1 VTSATRFCG
10 SCGGVV
16 PVEDRFCSTCGRPMP
31 PVQTGPQ
38 ADPSRLTVPP
48 AKDPV
53 LANEQTI
60 FQNELGRITDHR
72 LIFESG
78 GGRGSHS
85 RRDVPLRSISSVVFE
100 TKRHPFIAA
109 LFAAIGAVALVKTPN
124 SGGVIIAIILF
135 GLAVSLFLGSRSIQI
150 ALTDG
155 DKQAIRVRPMRAKRA
170 QPFVDA
176 LRNQLFKN
184 APQDAQGSAPRWG

>member
-1 VTSATRFCG
+1 MSATRYCG
-10 SCGGVV
+10 SCGTAV
-16 PVEDRFCSTCGRPMP
+16 PDGDQFCSACGK
-31 PVQTGPQ
+31 PVAIAQP
-38 ADPSRLTVPP
+38 AVSAPSLPSPTPFKSSAP
-48 AKDPV
+48 IS
-53 LANEQTI
+53 EQTI
-60 FQNELGRITDHR
+60 FQNEIGRITDRR

-85 RRDVPLRSISSVVFE
+85 QRDIPLRSISSVVFE
-100 TKRHPFIAA
+100 TKRHPLIAA
-109 LFAAIGAVALVKTPN
+109 LFAAIGAVALLKTLN
-124 SGGVIIAIILF
+124 AGGVVVAVILF

-155 DKQAIRVRPMRAKRA
+155 DKQDIRVRPMQAKRA

-184 APQDAQGSAPRWG
+184 APHDAQESAPRWG